1 MFVYI
6 FRSDSEDCNT
16 RRSGSG
22 NVATASALG
31 LVNIGGVFVVLL
43 VGMYAIKFFSVKS
56 FSRKISWNWFHG
68 KNPPKFKSG
77 KIYQS
82 QFHIWLITK

>member
-1 MFVYI
+1 MIFLTYKYYQLFVYI

-43 VGMYAIKFFSVKS
+43 VGMYAIIIGHFAYFL
-56 FSRKISWNWFHG
+56 RMENI
-68 KNPPKFKSG
+68 
-77 KIYQS
+77 
-82 QFHIWLITK
+82 